1 MIWYLKETHRPPGRL
16 VGSIRTSRR
25 KRYLCARQNAL
36 FFGGASGIIRRV
48 RVYLIDGFSLLY
60 RAFYALPQSIATSS
74 GMPTNALY
82 GFTSMILKLL
92 DSEEEVG
99 IGVVWDSGMPE
110 FRMEIFPE
118 YKAQRSAMPEELK
131 VQLDH
136 LDEILEAMNIP
147 AVRAEGFEADD
158 ALATMSRQIPDDV
171 ELFIVTGDQDAMQ
184 LVDGNVKVLR
194 TTRGVSETRT
204 YGRDE
209 VLEEYGVTPEQ
220 IPDFKALT
228 GDSSD
233 NIPGVRGIGP
243 KGASNL
249 LRQFTTIEELYENLD
264 DISAKGTRSK
274 LEAGRESAFMS
285 LDLARMR
292 FDAPV
297 QFDAEALRFEGV
309 DPGCREVFRRYE
321 FRTLSSRVGELPVAG
336 GEELVPT
343 EKITVHL
350 STEPVEPSFEPVAAA
365 PVGDGSWVAAVDA
378 DEARIVEGTPDRP
391 LKVHD
396 AKKLGIRDAQFDT
409 YLAAYLVKPGLGSYD
424 LEALASERGLAEIE
438 VSHDDARVEDAARR
452 AALIHALSPKLNE
465 ELEGMALARLYYD
478 VELPLADVL
487 GEVER
492 VGMPV
497 ETGVLEEVGEE
508 IEGEVENLERRIHE
522 DAGREFNIGS
532 PKQLGEVL
540 FEELKLPPGRKTKT
554 GYSTDARVLQQ
565 LALQGHTIAERII
578 RYRELTKLRGTYV
591 DGLKAEIRSDGRIH
605 GKLHQTTTATGRISS
620 DSPNLQNIPIRTDL
634 GMRIRDAFT
643 ASDGR
648 KLVVADYSQIELRI
662 LAHMTGEPA
671 LVESFRSG
679 EDIHTRTAS
688 EIFDTRMES
697 VTPELRRRAKMVN
710 FGILYGISGF
720 GLAMRLGSSIH
731 PKEADR
737 YIERYLERYP
747 KVTALI
753 EGTFSEARERAEET
767 GEAPYVTTLFGRRRY
782 VPELRSPNKNE
793 RKQGERF
800 AFNAR
805 VQGTAAD
812 IIKVAMVDLQP
823 RLRALDTDMLMQ
835 VHDELVFDA
844 DAYRVEDVAALAA
857 ERMVAAY
864 DLDPPLEVEVKA
876 GDRWGRVRPV
886 ENWVD

>member
-1 MIWYLKETHRPPGRL
+1 M
-16 VGSIRTSRR
+16 
-25 KRYLCARQNAL
+25 
-36 FFGGASGIIRRV
+36 

-74 GMPTNALY
+74 GLPTNALY
-82 GFTSMILKLL
+82 GFTSMVLKLL
-92 DSEEEVG
+92 DTEEEIG
-99 IGVVWDSGMPE
+99 IGVVWDSGLPA

-136 LDEILEAMNIP
+136 LDEILAAMNIP

-158 ALATMSRQIPDDV
+158 ALATMSRQVPDDV

-184 LVDGNVKVLR
+184 LVDGRVKVLR
-194 TTRGVSETRT
+194 TTRGVSETKT

-209 VLEEYGVTPEQ
+209 VVEEYGVTPEQ
-220 IPDFKALT
+220 IPDYKALT

-243 KGASNL
+243 KGAAKL
-249 LRQFTTIEELYENLD
+249 LQQFSTVAGVYENLD
-264 DISAKGTRSK
+264 EISAKGTRKK
-274 LEAGRESAFMS
+274 LEDGRESAFLS
-285 LDLARMR
+285 LELATMR
-292 FDAPV
+292 FDVPV
-297 QFDAEALRFEGV
+297 EFDAEALRFAGV
-309 DPGCREVFRRYE
+309 SPGIRDVARRYE
-321 FRTLSSRVGELPVAG
+321 FRSLAARLGDLPVAG
-336 GEELVPT
+336 GEELEPLEMT
-343 EKITVHL
+343 TVRL
-350 STEPVEPSFEPVAAA
+350 TSGQIEPSFEPVAAA
-365 PVGDGSWVAAVDA
+365 PVGDGSWIAALSE
-378 DEARIVEGTPDRP
+378 DEVRLLDGIPDRP
-391 LKVHD
+391 LQVHD
-396 AKKLGIRDAQFDT
+396 AKSLDVRDAQFDT
-409 YLAAYLVKPGLGSYD
+409 YLAAYLVKPGLGSYA
-424 LEALASERGLAEIE
+424 LEALASERGITE
-438 VSHDDARVEDAARR
+438 VEVAHDDPKVEDAARR
-452 AALIHALSPKLNE
+452 ASLIHALSPKLRE
-465 ELEGMALARLYYD
+465 ELEEMALARLYYD

-487 GEVER
+487 GDIER
-492 VGMPV
+492 AGMPV
-497 ETGVLEEVGEE
+497 EVGVLEEVGEE
-508 IEGEVENLERRIHE
+508 IEGEVEGLEARIYE

-532 PKQLGEVL
+532 PKQLGEIL
-540 FEELKLPPGRKTKT
+540 FEDLDLPKGRKTKT
-554 GYSTDARVLQQ
+554 GYSTDARVLQH

-591 DGLKAEIRSDGRIH
+591 DGLRHEIQGDGRIH
-605 GKLHQTTTATGRISS
+605 GKLNQTTTATGRLSS
-620 DSPNLQNIPIRTDL
+620 DRPNLQNIPVRTPL

-643 ASDGR
+643 ASEGR

-671 LVESFRSG
+671 LVESFRDG
-679 EDIHTRTAS
+679 EDIHARTAS
-688 EIFDTRMES
+688 EIFDVRMES

-720 GLAMRLGSSIH
+720 GLAMRLGSGIH

-737 YIERYLERYP
+737 YIDRYLERYP

-753 EGTFSEARERAEET
+753 EGTFSEARERAEASG
-767 GEAPYVTTLFGRRRY
+767 GEPYVTTLFGRRRY
-782 VPELRSPNKNE
+782 VPELRSSNRNE

-823 RLRALDTDMLMQ
+823 RLRSMGTDMLMQ

-844 DAYRVEDVAALAA
+844 DEDRVEEVAALAA

-876 GDRWGRVRPV
+876 GYRWGRARLL
-886 ENWVD
+886 